1 MYGIEKAI
9 SIVVLQRIIL
19 MNDSWVQLPSFK
31 VTVWYYAPRSFR
43 AQYLTLLK
51 DSLYFILNE
60 NLQMSYSIVMNESVD
75 DSNRYISDSKDH
87 LPKEPTQ
94 ITVLLQIYATL
105 EVSNPFAIH

>member
-1 MYGIEKAI
+1 
-9 SIVVLQRIIL
+9 
-19 MNDSWVQLPSFK
+19 
-31 VTVWYYAPRSFR
+31 
-43 AQYLTLLK
+43 
-51 DSLYFILNE
+51 
-60 NLQMSYSIVMNESVD
+60 MSCSIVMNESVD